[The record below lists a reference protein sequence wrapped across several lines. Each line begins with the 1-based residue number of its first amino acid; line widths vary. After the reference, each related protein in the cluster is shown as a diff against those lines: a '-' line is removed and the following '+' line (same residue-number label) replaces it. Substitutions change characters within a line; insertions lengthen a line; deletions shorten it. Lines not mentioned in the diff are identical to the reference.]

1 VRTTR
6 FRHRL
11 ESFAFR
17 LTRGALSVLPEAW
30 ALRVGS
36 ATGVVVGSVLRIR
49 RADVDR
55 HLSWAFSDEPP
66 AWRRRVARESY
77 SHLGR
82 EAVVLFRRGGWSSE
96 RVLERTTMVGFDA
109 FREAATAEAGL
120 VLLTAHLGNWE
131 IGGASIVAR
140 GIPLD
145 VVGKGMSNRGFQA
158 ELFAARERMGMR
170 VIEMGDAARES
181 LRTLRRGEVVALLA
195 DQSAHR
201 GGMTLPFFGR
211 PASTARGPALFAA
224 RSGAPVWLAFAI
236 RDAGP
241 GQRYTVTFEPL
252 PFRPTGGP
260 EEDAQALM
268 GAYARRLEAA
278 VRAAPGQYFWQ
289 HRRWKAQGS
298 EEPAPGGQVRSRPPS
313 PPRIDP

>member
-1 VRTTR
+1 VTAPTR
-6 FRHRL
+6 RHRL
-11 ESFAFR
+11 ESAA
-17 LTRGALSVLPEAW
+17 LAVARGVLSVLPEGV
-30 ALRVGS
+30 ALGLGG
-36 ATGVVVGSVLRIR
+36 ATGIIAGSVLRIR

-55 HLSWAFSDEPP
+55 HLGWAFPDELP

-77 SHLGR
+77 AHLGR
-82 EAVVLFRRGGWSSE
+82 EAVVLFRRGGWSVD

-109 FREAATAEAGL
+109 FREAATGEAGL

-131 IGGASIVAR
+131 IGGASITAR

-145 VVGKGMSNRGFQA
+145 VVAKGMSNRGFQE
-158 ELFAARERMGMR
+158 ELFATRERLGMR
-170 VIEMGDAARES
+170 VIEMGDATRES
-181 LRTLRRGEVVALLA
+181 LRSLRRGEVVALLA

-201 GGMTLPFFGR
+201 GGMALPFFGR

-236 RDAGP
+236 RDRGP
-241 GQRYTVTFEPL
+241 RQRYTVTFEPL
-252 PFRPTGGP
+252 PFAPTGRP

-268 GAYARRLEAA
+268 GAYARRLEEA

-289 HRRWKAQGS
+289 HRRWKTQGP
-298 EEPAPGGQVRSRPPS
+298 EEQASGGQVTSRPPY
-313 PPRIDP
+313 PPRIHP

>member
-1 VRTTR
+1 M
-6 FRHRL
+6 
-11 ESFAFR
+11 
-17 LTRGALSVLPEAW
+17 LPEGL

-36 ATGVVVGSVLRIR
+36 ATGLFVGSVVRIR

-55 HLSWAFSDEPP
+55 HLGWAFPDEPA

-77 SHLGR
+77 AHLGR
-82 EAVVLFRRGGWSSE
+82 EAVVLFRRGGWSAT

-109 FREAATAEAGL
+109 FREAATAETGL

-140 GIPLD
+140 GVPLD
-145 VVGKGMSNRGFQA
+145 VVAKGMSNRGFQA

-170 VIEMGDAARES
+170 VIELGDAARES

-201 GGMTLPFFGR
+201 GGITVPFFGR

-224 RSGAPVWLAFAI
+224 RSGAPVWLAFAV

-241 GQRYTVTFEPL
+241 RQRYTVTFEPL
-252 PFRPTGGP
+252 PFTPTGRP

-268 GAYARRLEAA
+268 GAYAGRLEEA
-278 VRAAPGQYFWQ
+278 VRAVPGQYFWQ
-289 HRRWKAQGS
+289 HRRWKAQGV
-298 EEPAPGGQVRSRPPS
+298 EEPASQGQVTSGPPS
-313 PPRIDP
+313 APRIHP

>member
-1 VRTTR
+1 MPPA
-6 FRHRL
+6 FGHRL
-11 ESFAFR
+11 ESLAFR
-17 LTRGALSVLPEAW
+17 LARGALWALPESL
-30 ALRVGS
+30 ALRLGS
-36 ATGVVVGSVLRIR
+36 ATGVVVGSVLRVR

-55 HLSWAFSDEPP
+55 HLGWAFPDEPP
-66 AWRRRVARESY
+66 SWRRRVARESY

-82 EAVVLFRRGGWSSE
+82 EAVVLFRRGGWSAA
-96 RVLERTTMVGFDA
+96 RVVERTTMVGFEA
-109 FREAATAEAGL
+109 FREAATAETGL

-145 VVGKGMSNRGFQA
+145 VVAKGMSNGGFQE

-201 GGMTLPFFGR
+201 GGVALPFFGR
-211 PASTARGPALFAA
+211 RASTARGPALFAA
-224 RSGAPVWLAFAI
+224 RSGAPAWLAFAI
-236 RDAGP
+236 RDPGP

-252 PFRPTGGP
+252 PFAPTGRP
-260 EEDAQALM
+260 EADAEALM
-268 GAYARRLEAA
+268 GAYARRLEEA

-289 HRRWKAQGS
+289 HRRWKAQGG
-298 EEPAPGGQVRSRPPS
+298 EEPASEGQVTSRPPS
-313 PPRIDP
+313 PPRIHP